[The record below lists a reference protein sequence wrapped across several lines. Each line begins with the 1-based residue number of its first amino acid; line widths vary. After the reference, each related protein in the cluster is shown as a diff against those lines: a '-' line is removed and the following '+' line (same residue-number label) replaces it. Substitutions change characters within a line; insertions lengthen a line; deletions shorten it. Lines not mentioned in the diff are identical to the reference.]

1 MLLNLKYSN
10 KMIKIIVAASIFVM
24 GLTLFSSCNTDAKK
38 QDEKAKYV
46 ISDSLFKT
54 LTIDSVSECP
64 VVTALTL
71 TGQVSF
77 NDSKVARIYPMVSGI
92 ISDVNVQLGD
102 HVTKGQK
109 LGVIRSSEMAGY
121 GNDLVNS
128 KTNLLIAQKNMDAAA
143 DMYKS
148 GLMSQKDF
156 ITAQEMYKQAQSQL
170 QRSIEVL
177 QINGGSTQGE
187 YVVRAPING
196 FIVEKTINNNMAI
209 RSDNGNDLFTV
220 SGLENVW
227 VWANV
232 YESNIP
238 KVHLGDNVDVTTLSY
253 PGKIFKGKVDQI
265 LNVLDPTNK
274 VMKIRVVLPNPGY
287 LLKPQMFASV
297 TVINKTD
304 QQALCIPSSA
314 LTFNNSQY
322 FVLVYKNNS
331 DIRITPVQVIGT
343 NNDKTYITGGIKEGD
358 LIIGSDVVL
367 IYEALNS

>member
-1 MLLNLKYSN
+1 
-10 KMIKIIVAASIFVM
+10 MIKITVVFILFLTGAS
-24 GLTLFSSCNTDAKK
+24 LFSSCNSVAKPP
-38 QDEKAKYV
+38 EERAKY
-46 ISDSLFKT
+46 IIPDSLFKT
-54 LTIDSVSECP
+54 LVVDTVKECP

-77 NDSKVARIYPMVSGI
+77 NETNVARIFPMVSGN
-92 ISDVNVQLGD
+92 ISDVRVQVGD
-102 HVTKGQK
+102 HVNKGQV

-128 KTNLLIAQKNMDAAA
+128 KTNLLIAKKNMDASE

-156 ITAQEMYKQAQSQL
+156 ITAQQMYTQAQSQL
-170 QRSIEVL
+170 QRSNEVL
-177 QINGGSTQGE
+177 QINGGNTQGE
-187 YVVRAPING
+187 YVVRAPISG

-209 RSDNGNDLFTV
+209 RTDNSNDLFTI
-220 SGLENVW
+220 SNLENVW

-238 KVHLGDNVDVTTLSY
+238 RVHLGDNVDVTTLSY
-253 PGKIFKGKVDQI
+253 PGKVFKGKVDQI

-297 TVINKTD
+297 TVVNKTD
-304 QQALCIPSSA
+304 QQAICIPSDA
-314 LTFNNSQY
+314 ITFNNSQY
-322 FVLVYKNNS
+322 YVLVYKSNS
-331 DIRITPVQVIGT
+331 DVRITPVQVIGT
-343 NNDKTYITGGIKEGD
+343 NADKTYITGGIKEGD
-358 LIIGSDVVL
+358 LLIGSNVVL
-367 IYEALNS
+367 IYQSLNS